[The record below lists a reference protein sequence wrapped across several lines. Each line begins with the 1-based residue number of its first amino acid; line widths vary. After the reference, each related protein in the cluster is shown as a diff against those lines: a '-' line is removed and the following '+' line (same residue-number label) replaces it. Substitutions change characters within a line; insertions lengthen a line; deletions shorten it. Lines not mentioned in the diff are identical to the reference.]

1 MPVFKYTAIDMD
13 NKSVKGQASVISAD
27 QLLQNLRSNQ
37 LMLLKYKIVEEEK
50 KSTHKFKANEV
61 ADFSQ
66 ELSTMLSAGISIIHA
81 LDIMLRRDIK
91 DKIRQVY
98 INVYNDIS
106 NGMTLSEA
114 LENQGNAFPTL
125 FINMYRTGEESG
137 TLDAVAGKM
146 ATHYTKEH
154 RLNNKIKSATLYPKI
169 LLGLMLVVVII
180 IFTVILPQFLKLFED
195 IKLPLVT
202 RIVIGLSNII
212 IHYWLFLII
221 GILSIILLVSYVKK
235 MPRVRYSL
243 DRMKLKVPK
252 IGRLKKIIYTARFSR
267 TLSSLYSSGLS
278 MVKALNICSTTI
290 GNSYIESQFPKAIDK
305 VRNGEPL
312 SSAIQEIDGF
322 DIKLSLSILVGQES
336 GQLDKM
342 LDTVSDSFDYEA
354 EQATTKL
361 LTFLEP
367 MLIIFMAV
375 IVGFIAL
382 SVLLPIISL
391 YQNIK

>member
-13 NKSVKGQASVISAD
+13 NKPVKGQASVISAD
-27 QLLQNLRSNQ
+27 QLLQNLRSKQ

-50 KSTHKFKANEV
+50 KSTHKFKSNEV

-91 DKIRQVY
+91 EKVRQVY
-98 INVYNDIS
+98 ISVYNDIS

-137 TLDAVAGKM
+137 TLDVVAGKM

-202 RIVIGLSNII
+202 RIVIGLSNVI
-212 IHYWLFLII
+212 IHYWLFLLI
-221 GILSIILLVSYVKK
+221 GILLIILLVSYVKK

-243 DRMKLKVPK
+243 DKMKLKLPK
-252 IGRLKKIIYTARFSR
+252 IGKLKKVIYTARFSR

-290 GNSYIESQFPKAIDK
+290 GNSYIESQFQKAIEK
-305 VRNGEPL
+305 VRNGETL

-342 LDTVSDSFDYEA
+342 LDIVSDSFDYEA

-367 MLIIFMAV
+367 VLIIFMAV

-391 YQNIK
+391 YQNVK

>member
-13 NKSVKGQASVISAD
+13 NKTVKGQASVINAD
-27 QLLQNLRSNQ
+27 ELLQNLRSKQ

-50 KSTHKFKANEV
+50 KSIHKFKANEV

-91 DKIRQVY
+91 EKVRQVY
-98 INVYNDIS
+98 ISVYNDIS

-137 TLDAVAGKM
+137 TLDVVAGKM

-212 IHYWLFLII
+212 IHYWLFLLI
-221 GILSIILLVSYVKK
+221 GILLIILLVSYVKK
-235 MPRVRYSL
+235 MPRIRYSL
-243 DRMKLKVPK
+243 DKMKLKVPK
-252 IGRLKKIIYTARFSR
+252 IGKLKKIIYTARFSR

-290 GNSYIESQFPKAIDK
+290 GNSYIESQFQNAIDK
-305 VRNGEPL
+305 VRNGETL

-342 LDTVSDSFDYEA
+342 LDIVSDSFDYEA

-367 MLIIFMAV
+367 VLIIFMAV

-391 YQNIK
+391 YQNVK

>member
-13 NKSVKGQASVISAD
+13 NKSVKGQAHATSEKE
-27 QLLQNLRSNQ
+27 LLQNLRSKQ
-37 LMLLKYKIVEEEK
+37 LMLLKSKKVEEEK
-50 KSTHKFKANEV
+50 KSVHKFKANEV

-81 LDIMLRRDIK
+81 LDIMLKRDIK
-91 DKIRQVY
+91 EKIRQVY
-98 INVYNDIS
+98 INIYNDIS

-125 FINMYRTGEESG
+125 FINMYHTGEESG
-137 TLDAVAGKM
+137 TLDVVAGKM

-154 RLNNKIKSATLYPKI
+154 RFNNKIKSATLYPKI

-195 IKLPLVT
+195 IELPLVT

-212 IHYWLFLII
+212 LHYWLFLLI
-221 GILSIILLVSYVKK
+221 GIFAIILLVSYVKK
-235 MPRVRYSL
+235 MPYVRYSL

-252 IGRLKKIIYTARFSR
+252 IGKLKKIIYTARFSR

-367 MLIIFMAV
+367 VLIIFMAIV
-375 IVGFIAL
+375 VGFIAL

>member
-13 NKSVKGQASVISAD
+13 NKSVKGQASVIDAD

-91 DKIRQVY
+91 EKVKQIY
-98 INVYNDIS
+98 ISVYNDIS

-137 TLDAVAGKM
+137 TLDVVAGKM

-195 IKLPLVT
+195 MKLPLVT

-221 GILSIILLVSYVKK
+221 GILSIILFVSYVKK

-252 IGRLKKIIYTARFSR
+252 IGKLNKIIYTARFSR

>member
-13 NKSVKGQASVISAD
+13 NNPFKGQASVIDAD
-27 QLLQNLRSNQ
+27 QLLQNLRSKQ

-50 KSTHKFKANEV
+50 KSIHKFKANEV

-91 DKIRQVY
+91 EKVRQVY
-98 INVYNDIS
+98 ISVYNDIS

-137 TLDAVAGKM
+137 TLDVVAGKM

-212 IHYWLFLII
+212 IHYWLFLLI
-221 GILSIILLVSYVKK
+221 GILLIILLVSYVKK

-243 DRMKLKVPK
+243 DKMKLKVPK
-252 IGRLKKIIYTARFSR
+252 IGKLKKIIYTARFSR

-290 GNSYIESQFPKAIDK
+290 GNSYIESQFQKAIEK
-305 VRNGEPL
+305 VRNGETL

-342 LDTVSDSFDYEA
+342 LDIVSDSFDYEA

-367 MLIIFMAV
+367 VLIIFMAV

-391 YQNIK
+391 YQNVK

>member
-13 NKSVKGQASVISAD
+13 NKSVKGQASVIDAD

-91 DKIRQVY
+91 EKVRQVY
-98 INVYNDIS
+98 ISVYNDIS

-137 TLDAVAGKM
+137 TLDVVAGKM

-221 GILSIILLVSYVKK
+221 GILSIILFVSYVKK

-252 IGRLKKIIYTARFSR
+252 IGKLNKIIYTARFSR

>member
-13 NKSVKGQASVISAD
+13 NKPVKGQASVISAD
-27 QLLQNLRSNQ
+27 QLLQNLRSKQ
-37 LMLLKYKIVEEEK
+37 LMLLKYRIVEEEK
-50 KSTHKFKANEV
+50 KSIHKFKSNEV

-91 DKIRQVY
+91 EKVRQVY
-98 INVYNDIS
+98 ISVYNDIS

-137 TLDAVAGKM
+137 TLDVVAGKM

-221 GILSIILLVSYVKK
+221 GILSIILLVSYIKK
-235 MPRVRYSL
+235 MPHVRYSL
-243 DRMKLKVPK
+243 DKMKLKVPK
-252 IGRLKKIIYTARFSR
+252 IGKLKKIIYTARFSR

-290 GNSYIESQFPKAIDK
+290 GNSYIESQFQNAIDK
-305 VRNGEPL
+305 VRNGESL

-391 YQNIK
+391 YQNVK

>member
-13 NKSVKGQASVISAD
+13 NKPFKGQASVIDAD
-27 QLLQNLRSNQ
+27 QLLQNLRSKQ

-50 KSTHKFKANEV
+50 KSIHKFKANEV

-91 DKIRQVY
+91 EKVRQVY
-98 INVYNDIS
+98 ISVYNDIS

-137 TLDAVAGKM
+137 TLDVVAGKM

-212 IHYWLFLII
+212 IHYWLFLLI
-221 GILSIILLVSYVKK
+221 GILSIILIVSYVKK
-235 MPRVRYSL
+235 MPQVRYSL

-252 IGRLKKIIYTARFSR
+252 IGKLKKIIYTARFSR

-290 GNSYIESQFPKAIDK
+290 GNSYIESQFQKAIEK
-305 VRNGEPL
+305 VRNGETL

-342 LDTVSDSFDYEA
+342 LDIVSDSFDYEA

-367 MLIIFMAV
+367 VLIIFMAV

-391 YQNIK
+391 YQNVK

>member
-13 NKSVKGQASVISAD
+13 NKSVKGQASVINAD
-27 QLLQNLRSNQ
+27 ELLQNLRSKQ
-37 LMLLKYKIVEEEK
+37 LMLLKYRIVEEEK
-50 KSTHKFKANEV
+50 KSAHKFKANEV

-91 DKIRQVY
+91 EKVKQVY
-98 INVYNDIS
+98 ISVYNDIS

-137 TLDAVAGKM
+137 TLDVVAGKM

-212 IHYWLFLII
+212 IHYWLFLLI

-235 MPRVRYSL
+235 MSRVRYSL

-252 IGRLKKIIYTARFSR
+252 IGKLKKIIYTARFSR

-290 GNSYIESQFPKAIDK
+290 GNSYIESQFQKAIDK
-305 VRNGEPL
+305 VRNGESL

>member
-91 DKIRQVY
+91 EKVRQVY
-98 INVYNDIS
+98 ISVYNDIS

-137 TLDAVAGKM
+137 TLDVVAGKM

-221 GILSIILLVSYVKK
+221 GILSIILFVSYVKK

-252 IGRLKKIIYTARFSR
+252 IGKLNKIIYTARFSR

>member
-13 NKSVKGQASVISAD
+13 NKSVKGQASVIDAD

-91 DKIRQVY
+91 EKVRQVY
-98 INVYNDIS
+98 ISVYNDIS

-137 TLDAVAGKM
+137 TLDVVAGKM

-195 IKLPLVT
+195 MKLPLVT

-212 IHYWLFLII
+212 IHYWLFLLI
-221 GILSIILLVSYVKK
+221 GIFSIILLVSYVKK

-252 IGRLKKIIYTARFSR
+252 IGKLNKIIYTARFSR